1 MMTISNDVPAS
12 YEQVEAL
19 QEAMQDQM
27 RAMQLK
33 IEEQQSKLD
42 EQRQRLDE
50 IKSYVEP
57 KEAEEMDWDKF
68 FRRLSDQM
76 GDMSYFYLGKFKRL
90 RKKFPDIYALTKKEE
105 MLQFMG

>member
-1 MMTISNDVPAS
+1 MMTISNDGAAS
-12 YEQVEAL
+12 YEQVENL
-19 QEAMQDQM
+19 QEQV
-27 RAMQLK
+27 RIMQLK
-33 IEEQQSKLD
+33 IDEQQSK
-42 EQRQRLDE
+42 LDE

-68 FRRLSDQM
+68 SRRLSDQM

-105 MLQFMG
+105 MLQFVG

>member
-1 MMTISNDVPAS
+1 MVS
-12 YEQVEAL
+12 
-19 QEAMQDQM
+19 
-27 RAMQLK
+27 
-33 IEEQQSKLD
+33 
-42 EQRQRLDE
+42 
-50 IKSYVEP
+50 

-105 MLQFMG
+105 ML

>member
-1 MMTISNDVPAS
+1 
-12 YEQVEAL
+12 
-19 QEAMQDQM
+19 MQF
-27 RAMQLK
+27 K
-33 IEEQQSKLD
+33 IEEYEYK
-42 EQRQRLDE
+42 LDE
-50 IKSYVEP
+50 IKSYVVS

-105 MLQFMG
+105 ML

>member
-1 MMTISNDVPAS
+1 
-12 YEQVEAL
+12 
-19 QEAMQDQM
+19 M

-33 IEEQQSKLD
+33 IEEYESKLDEQQSKLD
-42 EQRQRLDE
+42 EQHQKLDE
-50 IKSYVEP
+50 IKSYVVP

-105 MLQFMG
+105 MLQFVG

>member
-1 MMTISNDVPAS
+1 
-12 YEQVEAL
+12 
-19 QEAMQDQM
+19 M

-42 EQRQRLDE
+42 EQHQKLDE

-68 FRRLSDQM
+68 SEIYGIQAESPDKSKTQTQQESTGVQTDEILPINS
-76 GDMSYFYLGKFKRL
+76 FYATQTNSETQTELI
-90 RKKFPDIYALTKKEE
+90 KKIDELKAHSISANSKA
-105 MLQFMG
+105 